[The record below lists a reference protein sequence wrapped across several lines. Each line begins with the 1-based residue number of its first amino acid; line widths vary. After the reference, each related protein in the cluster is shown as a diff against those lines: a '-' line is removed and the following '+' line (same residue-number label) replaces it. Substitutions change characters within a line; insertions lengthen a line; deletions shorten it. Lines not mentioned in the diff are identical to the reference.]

1 MYDITI
7 IGYGGDLHE
16 GRNPLNDSC
25 LIISSS
31 ISFNTSANK
40 LHFSNSS
47 NTGSISSGIHDF
59 LFSLPL
65 PLSLSFTPTRPSI
78 SSNASHASSSPS
90 SPSSLSTRLITLG
103 FDSDDPDPRL
113 TCV

>member
-7 IGYGGDLHE
+7 ISCGGDLHE
-16 GRNPLNDSC
+16 GRNPLDDSP

-31 ISFNTSANK
+31 ISNTSANK
-40 LHFSNSS
+40 FHFGSSS
-47 NTGSISSGIHDF
+47 NTGFISSGIHDF

-90 SPSSLSTRLITLG
+90 SPSSSSTRLITLG
-103 FDSDDPDPRL
+103 FDSDDPDPEL